1 MVLVNRVENGYH
13 LRVGETKT
21 TWSERALAELRS
33 SGYRRGFARA
43 RVIDF
48 LDRQGCCVGAQEIH
62 RKLRELGEPIGLASV
77 YRVLDVLAEKRL
89 VQRLDLGDGVTRFEP
104 VRDAEDHH
112 HHIVCD
118 DCGKI
123 DAFADERLESVMR
136 DVEQSSGYAVAG
148 HDIVLRGACGACR

>member
-1 MVLVNRVENGYH
+1 VAE
-13 LRVGETKT
+13 KT
-21 TWSERALAELRS
+21 MWSERALAELRS
-33 SGYRRGFARA
+33 AGHRRGSARA

-48 LDRQGCCVGAQEIH
+48 LDRQRCCVGAQEIH
-62 RKLRELGEPIGLASV
+62 RNLQALGEPIGLASV

-104 VRDAEDHH
+104 VREAEDHH

-123 DAFADERLESVMR
+123 EVFADERLERVIK
-136 DVEQSSGYAVAG
+136 DVEHSSGYEVAA
-148 HDIVLRGACGACR
+148 HDIVLRGACSACR

>member
-1 MVLVNRVENGYH
+1 MA
-13 LRVGETKT
+13 TKT

-33 SGYRRGFARA
+33 AGYRRGSARA

-48 LDRQGCCVGAQEIH
+48 LDRQQCCVGAQEIH
-62 RKLRELGEPIGLASV
+62 RELRSLGEPIGLASV

-89 VQRLDLGDGVTRFEP
+89 VQRLDLGDGLTRFEA
-104 VRDAEDHH
+104 VRDADHH

-123 DAFADERLESVMR
+123 EVFADERLESVLR
-136 DVEQSSGYAVAG
+136 DVERSSGYAVAA
-148 HDIVLRGACGACR
+148 HDIVLRGACSACR

>member
-1 MVLVNRVENGYH
+1 VS
-13 LRVGETKT
+13 T

-33 SGYRRGFARA
+33 AGYRRGTA
-43 RVIDF
+43 RVRVMDF
-48 LDRQGCCVGAQEIH
+48 LDLQQCCVGAQEIH
-62 RKLRELGEPIGLASV
+62 RELQARGEPIGLASV

-104 VRDAEDHH
+104 VRDTEDHH

-123 DAFADERLESVMR
+123 EVFADERLESVIR
-136 DVEQSSGYAVAG
+136 DVEESSGYAVAA
-148 HDIVLRGACGACR
+148 HDIVLRGACSACR